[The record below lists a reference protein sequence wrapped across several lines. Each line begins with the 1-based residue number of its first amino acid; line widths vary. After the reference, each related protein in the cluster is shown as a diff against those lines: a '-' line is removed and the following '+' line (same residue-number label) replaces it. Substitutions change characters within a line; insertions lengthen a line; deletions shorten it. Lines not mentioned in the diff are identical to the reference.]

1 MTARALG
8 SLAPSK
14 PCLFFRWSRQTLLN
28 NHNELIGELFVAT
41 ERVTLDEPMPKVSA
55 QYDYFGSRL
64 SAQQPQTYGAG
75 GYGGAAGGDMVN
87 FDFQCRCQA
96 KSALARTLSTPLTD
110 SNQATQ
116 QHIQQLQEQ
125 VRKLQEQVN
134 RSQQGKSAFEQF
146 AQVLSLADGLDCN
159 CSGASTPWMGWP
171 SGVIG
176 SLKTFIFQK
185 NIFLFF
191 GMNGGGGGFP
201 PRGSGGVPLNGGG
214 QFGGGVMPRM
224 PPMGGGF
231 GTGQPFGGIGQTFGG
246 GQMYGPMGLRR
257 I

>member
-1 MTARALG
+1 MEYSTLCSDRARCCRLILLLLVAL
-8 SLAPSK
+8 
-14 PCLFFRWSRQTLLN
+14 QM
-28 NHNELIGELFVAT
+28 LFVVT

-64 SAQQPQTYGAG
+64 SSQPPQSYGAG
-75 GYGGAAGGDMVN
+75 GYGGVAGGDMVN

-110 SNQATQ
+110 STQATQ

-176 SLKTFIFQK
+176 S
-185 NIFLFF
+185 
-191 GMNGGGGGFP
+191 
-201 PRGSGGVPLNGGG
+201 G